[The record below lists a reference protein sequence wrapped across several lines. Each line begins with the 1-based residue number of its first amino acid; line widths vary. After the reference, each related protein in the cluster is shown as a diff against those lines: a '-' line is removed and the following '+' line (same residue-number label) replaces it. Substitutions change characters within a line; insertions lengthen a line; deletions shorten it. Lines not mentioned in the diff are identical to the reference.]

1 MMEQVEIN
9 NAAKEVLYLC
19 EYFDPE
25 INMKIPENFLLK
37 LKELASTS
45 NIIVSID
52 YKKKLTEQKISETA
66 KDILALIYY
75 SYIAEP
81 EEKSKIKEAWDKNE
95 AKHKAYIKEKY
106 NPEKIFKEQAKVAE
120 KNNEVIVYNQSFIS
134 KIIEKIKRIF
144 KQK

>member
-1 MMEQVEIN
+1 MEQVEIS
-9 NAAKEVLYLC
+9 NAAKEVLCLC

-52 YKKKLTEQKISETA
+52 YKKKLTEQNISETA

-95 AKHKAYIKEKY
+95 AEHKAYIKEKY
-106 NPEKIFKEQAKVAE
+106 NPEKFLR
-120 KNNEVIVYNQSFIS
+120 S
-134 KIIEKIKRIF
+134 